1 MGWKHNSHNYIFRE
15 FKSIGIIS
23 TMAPTLEMS
32 VGLTKGHK
40 VNKQTLKPKASRRK
54 GHLNKRV
61 KFIRDIVT
69 EVCGFAPYEKRA
81 LELLKINK
89 DKRALKFVK
98 KRLGTHTRGKRKRD
112 DLARVQKAMRMKKN

>member
-1 MGWKHNSHNYIFRE
+1 MG
-15 FKSIGIIS
+15 
-23 TMAPTLEMS
+23 APTEIA
-32 VGLTKGHK
+32 VGLNKGHK
-40 VNKQTLKPKASRRK
+40 MNKNTLKPRPAARK
-54 GHLNKRV
+54 GHQNKRV
-61 KFIRDIVT
+61 KFVRDVVQ

-112 DLARVQKAMRMKKN
+112 DLARIQKAMRREKK

>member
-1 MGWKHNSHNYIFRE
+1 MGWKNISHYYILSQI
-15 FKSIGIIS
+15 KLVGSIL
-23 TMAPTLEMS
+23 TMAPNLEMS
-32 VGLTKGHK
+32 VGLSKGRK
-40 VNKQTLKPKASRRK
+40 VTKQTLKPKAARRK

-61 KFIRDIVT
+61 KFIRDIVQ

>member
-1 MGWKHNSHNYIFRE
+1 MGLSKTDILD
-15 FKSIGIIS
+15 K
-23 TMAPTLEMS
+23 MAPTEMS
-32 VGLTKGHK
+32 VGLHKGHK
-40 VNKQTLKPKASRRK
+40 VTKNTLKPKVSRGK

-61 KFIRDIVT
+61 KFIRDVVH

-112 DLARVQKAMRMKKN
+112 DLSRMYKLMKT

>member
-1 MGWKHNSHNYIFRE
+1 
-15 FKSIGIIS
+15 
-23 TMAPTLEMS
+23 MAPTEIC
-32 VGLTKGHK
+32 VGLNKGHK
-40 VNKQTLKPKASRRK
+40 VTKNTPKTKVSRTK
-54 GHLNKRV
+54 GVLSKRV
-61 KFIRDIVT
+61 KFVRDVVQ

-112 DLARVQKAMRMKKN
+112 DLARIQKAMRREKK